1 MLPLTGR
8 SKEMV
13 RLALRAEY
21 PAFKSALEEKLDAAI
36 KANVG
41 ASDIS
46 DVIVD
51 AVRDG
56 SRFSI
61 KAMWPDE
68 AKRSQVEAWAA
79 TIQGREDER
88 EREIWRKFLDEVQ
101 EYRGRLLDMHEDEIG
116 PLAEK
121 AFLAEQEKT
130 KPLRPEYDIWA
141 FYSKP
146 DAKADFQRWSRLP
159 TWSVDEAVA
168 LSFGK
173 DPEKV
178 SLDKLKS
185 PFATRSPFI
194 MDYRVRH
201 EHISRAVRVGDLSE
215 PMRKEQ
221 FIEWADSN
229 GLELPPE
236 LVDLPNV
243 VSDARMWER
252 RYQEVV
258 EERDKLL
265 VDLRTAQ
272 TALAGWQGED
282 FAKLPAKSKLSLF
295 RMTLGMAIARYG
307 HATIGKPGAR
317 ARIAADLEA
326 LKLDVKDDA
335 IGDWLKLA
343 ASELDYVQT
352 LQYRNYASNK
362 PIAPKDN

>member
-21 PAFKSALEEKLDAAI
+21 PAFKPAFEEKLDAAI

-68 AKRSQVEAWAA
+68 AERSHVEAWAA
-79 TIQGREDER
+79 TIQGTEDER

-130 KPLRPEYDIWA
+130 NPLRPEYDIWA

-194 MDYRVRH
+194 MGYRARH
-201 EHISRAVRVGDLSE
+201 DHISRAVRVGDLSE
-215 PMRKEQ
+215 PMRKEP

-236 LVDLPNV
+236 LDLPNV

-272 TALAGWQGED
+272 AELAGWRGED
-282 FAKLPAKSKLSLF
+282 FSKIAPKARKSLF
-295 RMTLGMAIARYG
+295 RIVLGMAIARYG
-307 HATIGKPGAR
+307 HATVGRPGAR
-317 ARIAADLEA
+317 ERIEADLNA
-326 LKLDVKDDA
+326 LGLGLGDDA
-335 IGDWLKLA
+335 IGGWLKEA
-343 ASELDYVQT
+343 ASELEYAQT
-352 LQYRNYASNK
+352 FQYRNYASNR
-362 PIAPKDN
+362 PIAPKDD